1 MTITDI
7 TKDANELLVLIE
19 WTDIIQNWQS
29 KADTS
34 LTMEKTLEANR
45 MVDKYIKVYEQSLA
59 KFLLTKNRSDGSHD
73 YYTGCTKQV

>member
-29 KADTS
+29 IADTS
-34 LTMEKTLEANR
+34 LTIEKTLEANR
-45 MVDKYIKVYEQSLA
+45 MVDKYIKVYEQNLA
-59 KFLLTKNRSDGSHD
+59 KFLLTK
-73 YYTGCTKQV
+73 TELL